1 MTVQA
6 RAEATRKTIILAA
19 VELFDTVGYGSTT
32 MGHIIDRAGITKGA
46 FYYHF
51 PTKESVAAAIIEDAD
66 TVIEVSTASAFGSPS
81 APMLECL
88 IRTSFI
94 SADVTRNNALVRVG
108 NLLRQALNQISP
120 SGAAP
125 YLVWRKVVIAMVRGA
140 AAEGDVQD
148 GIDVEALGHAI
159 WSSLVGTALLSG
171 ATGEDPIPRLAQV
184 WEITLRG
191 VVPAESL
198 PYFNAFVTRT
208 AQQYRRSQPIS
219 TA

>member
-1 MTVQA
+1 MKA
-6 RAEATRKTIILAA
+6 R
-19 VELFDTVGYGSTT
+19 DG
-32 MGHIIDRAGITKGA
+32 IIDVALRHKVRSRGERDGFVAVIGQHLVIA
-46 FYYHF
+46 FD
-51 PTKESVAAAIIEDAD
+51 EDSMKS
-66 TVIEVSTASAFGSPS
+66 VIEVSTASAFGSPS

-125 YLVWRKVVIAMVRGA
+125 YLVWRKVVIAMVRRA

>member
-1 MTVQA
+1 MTIQA
-6 RAEATRKTIILAA
+6 RAEVTRQTIIAAA
-19 VELFDTVGYGSTT
+19 VDLFDTDGYGSTT
-32 MGHIIDRAGITKGA
+32 LGHIIDRAGITKGA

-51 PTKESVAAAIIEDAD
+51 PTKESVAAGIIEQADAA
-66 TVIEVSTASAFGSPS
+66 IEIATAGAFGSPPG
-81 APMLECL
+81 PMLECL
-88 IRTSFI
+88 IRSSFI
-94 SADVTRNNALVRVG
+94 SADVTRNDSLVRVG

-125 YLVWRKVVIAMVRGA
+125 YLAWRRVVVAMVRRA
-140 AAEGDVQD
+140 AAEGDIQA
-148 GIDVEALGHAI
+148 GIDVDAAGHAI

-184 WEITLRG
+184 WVVTLRG

-198 PYFNAFVTRT
+198 DYFTELVNRVT
-208 AQQYRRSQPIS
+208 QQYQRPQPIS

>member
-6 RAEATRKTIILAA
+6 RAEATRQTIILAA
-19 VELFDTVGYGSTT
+19 VELFDTAGYGNTT

-51 PTKESVAAAIIEDAD
+51 PTKESVAAAIIEEAD
-66 TVIEVSTASAFGSPS
+66 TAIEIATAVAFGSPS

-94 SADVTRNNALVRVG
+94 SADITRTNDLVRIG
-108 NLLRQALNQISP
+108 NLLRQSTNQISP
-120 SGAAP
+120 AGTAP
-125 YLVWRKVVIAMVRGA
+125 YLVWRKVVVRMVRRA

-148 GIDVEALGHAI
+148 GIDLEALGHAV

>member
-1 MTVQA
+1 MTIQA
-6 RAEATRKTIILAA
+6 RAEVTRHSIVLAA
-19 VELFDTVGYGSTT
+19 VDLFDTNGYGSTT
-32 MGHIIDRAGITKGA
+32 LGHIIDRAGITKGA

-51 PTKESVAAAIIEDAD
+51 PTKESVAAAIIEEAD
-66 TVIEVSTASAFGSPS
+66 STIETATATAFSSPPG
-81 APMLECL
+81 PMLECL

-94 SADVTRNNALVRVG
+94 SADVTRSDSLVRVG
-108 NLLRQALNQISP
+108 NLLRQSLNQISP

-125 YLVWRKVVIAMVRGA
+125 YLVWRQAVIRMVRKA

-148 GIDVEALGHAI
+148 GIDVDALGHAI

-171 ATGEDPIPRLAQV
+171 ATGEDPIPRLAQC
-184 WEITLRG
+184 WTITLRG

-198 PYFNAFVTRT
+198 SYFTALVTRVS
-208 AQQYRRSQPIS
+208 QQYQRAQPIR